1 MSGFNLSA
9 WALRHKSLTFFA
21 MLVIAAAGAISYTG
35 LGRAEDPPFTVKQMV
50 VVVDW
55 PGAASEE
62 MARQVVDPIER
73 KLEEL
78 PHLDTLDSQTQPGHA
93 VVTISLRDDTKPADV
108 QPLWYQV
115 RKKIGDITPSLPPG
129 IQGPYFNDEFG
140 DTFSIVYALT
150 GDGFS
155 LPELKHVAEDVRE
168 SLLSVPN
175 VGKINLYG
183 TQDERIVIEVSTR
196 KLAELGIVLSDVYG
210 IIQKENAIADSGFV
224 DAAHDRIRV
233 RTKPDAEG
241 VRALSALPIPAH
253 GRILRLGDI
262 ADIRRTT
269 VDPPVST
276 MRVNGKPALGIGI
289 SMADGGNILDL
300 GEALAAKVAAISPSL
315 PVGVHIERVNDQS
328 AVVSADIDDFQES
341 FIEALAI
348 VLLVSFISLGWRTGI
363 VVAISVP
370 LVIAGVFIG
379 MKALGIDLQ
388 RISLGAMVIALGLL
402 VDDAIIAVETMTVK
416 LEQGWDRFRAG
427 SFAYTSTAFPMLT
440 GTLVTAAGYLPI
452 GLAQSSTGEYT
463 RDIFRVVGLALVLS
477 WFVAVFFVP
486 YLGAALLP
494 EPKHHAGEGEQGAD
508 IYNSPL
514 YRRFR
519 ALVLWC
525 VNRRFLVIGATLVA
539 FVIAAIGFTRVP
551 SQFFPNS
558 DRLEILVDVRLPEGA
573 SFAATEE
580 AVAGIESVLKEDPG
594 IVSSVVYTG
603 TGTPRFFLAFS
614 PELDQPNYA
623 QFVINTRTIAD
634 RERLLARLNA
644 GIDQGISGKFA
655 DVRLRA
661 SRLELGPPVGYPV
674 QFRLVGPDPMELRRI
689 GADVQAA
696 MRQVADIRNVSAN
709 WGELGKRVNID
720 VDQDKARLLG
730 VSSSDVAQLLATIQ
744 QGTTITAYREGTDL
758 IPVIGRAIDSER
770 SDIAALADVPV
781 PVAPQGVFGGTVPLG
796 QIATLSY
803 GLEQPQ
809 IYRRNRTPSLMLR
822 GDVKPGIQAP
832 VATAEV
838 LPLLEPIKARLPA
851 GYRLETAG
859 AVYESGKGQASVNAQ
874 MPVMV
879 FVMLGLLMLQLQS
892 FSRMAMVLLTAPLG
906 LIGVSAALLV
916 SGMPFGFVAML
927 GFIALAGIIM
937 RNSVILVDQIEQDLA
952 AGHGPIDSI
961 VEATVRRSRPIL
973 LTAAAA
979 ILALVPLAFS
989 VFWGPMAV
997 AIMGGLVSATLLT
1010 LCFVPAL
1017 YAAWSRVPRAVG
1029 QGEMRVVVAE

>member
-9 WALRHKSLTFFA
+9 WALRHKSLTLFA
-21 MLVIAAAGAISYTG
+21 MIAIAVAGVMSYFQ
-35 LGRAEDPPFTVKQMV
+35 LGRAEDPNFTIKEMV
-50 VVVDW
+50 VVVNW

-78 PHLDTLDSQTQPGHA
+78 AHLDTLDSQTQPGHA
-93 VVTISLRDDTKPADV
+93 VITVTLRDDTQPADV
-108 QPLWYQV
+108 LPLWYQV
-115 RKKIGDITPSLPPG
+115 RKKIADLAPSLPPG

-155 LPELKHVAEDVRE
+155 LPELKHVAEDIRE
-168 SLLSVPN
+168 QLLSVPKI
-175 VGKINLYG
+175 GKINLYG
-183 TQDERIVIEVSTR
+183 TQDERIAIEVSVR
-196 KLAELGIVLSDVYG
+196 KLAELGISLSDVYAV
-210 IIQKENAIADSGFV
+210 IQKENAIADSGFV

-233 RTKPDAEG
+233 RTRPDVDG
-241 VRALSALPIPAH
+241 VRALAVLPIPVH
-253 GRILRLGDI
+253 GHLLRLGDF
-262 ADIRRTT
+262 ATIRRTT
-269 VDPPVST
+269 IDPPAST
-276 MRVNGKPALGIGI
+276 MRVNGTPSLGIGI

-300 GEALAAKVAAISPSL
+300 GRNVEQRVNEIAPML
-315 PVGVHIERVNDQS
+315 PVGVQLMRLNDQS
-328 AVVSADIDDFQES
+328 AVVASDIDDFQES
-341 FIEALAI
+341 FLEALAI
-348 VLLVSFISLGWRTGI
+348 VLAVSFVSLGWRTGI

-370 LVIAGVFIG
+370 LVLAGVFVG
-379 MKALGIDLQ
+379 MKILGIDLQ
-388 RISLGAMVIALGLL
+388 RISLGAMVVALGLL

-416 LEQGWDRFRAG
+416 LEEGWDRFRAG

-494 EPKHHAGEGEQGAD
+494 QPKHHVTESEVESAM
-508 IYNSPL
+508 YHTPL

-519 ALVLWC
+519 AVVVWC
-525 VNRRFLVIGATLVA
+525 VQRRFVVIGVTVA
-539 FVIAAIGFTRVP
+539 AFLLAVAGFSQVP
-551 SQFFPNS
+551 NQFFPAS

-573 SFAATEE
+573 SFAGTSE
-580 AVAGIESVLKEDPG
+580 AVAGLEAMLKGDPG
-594 IVSSVVYTG
+594 IVSSVAYTG
-603 TGTPRFFLAFS
+603 TGTPRFFLAFA

-623 QFVINTRTIAD
+623 QFVINMRTIKD
-634 RERLLARLNA
+634 RERLLAKLNA
-644 GIDQGISGKFA
+644 AIDQGVSGPFA

-674 QFRLVGPDPMELRRI
+674 QFRLLGPDPMVLRQI
-689 GADVQAA
+689 GQEVQAA
-696 MRQVADIRNVSAN
+696 MRAAPDLRNVSAS
-709 WGELGKRVNID
+709 WGELGKRVVVQ

-730 VSSSDVAQLLATIQ
+730 VASSDIAAVLATVQ
-744 QGTTITAYREGTDL
+744 QGSIITAYREGTDL
-758 IPVIGRAIDSER
+758 IPVIGRAVESER

-781 PVAPQGVFGGTVPLG
+781 PVASGGMVPLG
-796 QIATLSY
+796 QIAQFSW
-803 GLEQPQ
+803 GLEPPVV
-809 IYRRNRTPSLMLR
+809 YRRNRSPLIVLR
-822 GDVKPGIQAP
+822 GDTKPGIQAP

-838 LPLLEPIKARLPA
+838 LPRLAPIQAHLPP

-859 AVYESGKGQASVNAQ
+859 AVAESAKGQDSVNKQ
-874 MPVMV
+874 MPIMV
-879 FVMLGLLMLQLQS
+879 FVMLTLLMIQLHS

-906 LIGVSAALLV
+906 LIGVSAALLLT
-916 SGMPFGFVAML
+916 GAPFGFVAML

-952 AGHGPIDSI
+952 EGHSQFDSI
-961 VEATVRRSRPIL
+961 VEATVRRARPIV

-979 ILALVPLAFS
+979 ILALVPLTFS
-989 VFWGPMAV
+989 VFWGPMAI

-1017 YAAWSRVPRAVG
+1017 YAAWSRVPRQVR
-1029 QGEMRVVVAE
+1029 Q